1 MLCKAD
7 NKVLFRTK
15 FPGGETIAKQ
25 NYFVNCHTRAPVLDE
40 HRGTIYNIIDDF
52 LRSECRTHQPRN
64 FPVELFCRRH
74 FDIIW
79 HENGGENKMYDYTF
93 SHEAFTTTVLLG
105 QAWQAMYNTL
115 ESKLAKTDLT
125 PQQAYVL
132 WFCKYYPGPLT
143 PAEIA
148 RMLFRKSQSV
158 AGLLARMEREGLV
171 KRVPK
176 RKGHPFT
183 EVQIT
188 AEGEKR
194 LRDGRKVLLAAT
206 ERFMSSLSE
215 EEDEQLRKLLRK
227 VRKNGLKELRQDIM
241 PAPGFA
247 LGEVIRI

>member
-1 MLCKAD
+1 
-7 NKVLFRTK
+7 
-15 FPGGETIAKQ
+15 
-25 NYFVNCHTRAPVLDE
+25 
-40 HRGTIYNIIDDF
+40 
-52 LRSECRTHQPRN
+52 
-64 FPVELFCRRH
+64 
-74 FDIIW
+74 
-79 HENGGENKMYDYTF
+79 MYDYTF
-93 SHEAFTTTVLLG
+93 SHEAFTTSVLLG
-105 QAWQAMYNTL
+105 QAWQTMYNTL

-132 WFCKYYPGPLT
+132 WFCKYYPGPGPLT

-148 RMLFRKSQSV
+148 RMLFRKSQSI

-194 LRDGRKVLLAAT
+194 LGDGRKVLLACT
-206 ERFMSSLSE
+206 EKFMSSLSA

-227 VRKNGLKELRQDIM
+227 VRENGLKELREELT
-241 PAPGFA
+241 PVPGLAP
-247 LGEVIRI
+247 GEVIRI

>member
-1 MLCKAD
+1 
-7 NKVLFRTK
+7 
-15 FPGGETIAKQ
+15 
-25 NYFVNCHTRAPVLDE
+25 
-40 HRGTIYNIIDDF
+40 
-52 LRSECRTHQPRN
+52 
-64 FPVELFCRRH
+64 
-74 FDIIW
+74 
-79 HENGGENKMYDYTF
+79 MYDYTF
-93 SHEAFTTTVLLG
+93 SHEAFTTSVLLG
-105 QAWQAMYNTL
+105 QTWQTMYNTL

-132 WFCKYYPGPLT
+132 WFCKYYPGTLT

-148 RMLFRKSQSV
+148 RMLFRKSQSI

-194 LRDGRKVLLAAT
+194 LGDGRKVLLACT
-206 ERFMSSLSE
+206 EKFMSALSA

-227 VRKNGLKELRQDIM
+227 VRKNGLKELREELTLV
-241 PAPGFA
+241 PGFA
-247 LGEVIRI
+247 SGEAIKI

>member
-1 MLCKAD
+1 MAT
-7 NKVLFRTK
+7 RT
-15 FPGGETIAKQ
+15 ED
-25 NYFVNCHTRAPVLDE
+25 R
-40 HRGTIYNIIDDF
+40 
-52 LRSECRTHQPRN
+52 
-64 FPVELFCRRH
+64 
-74 FDIIW
+74 
-79 HENGGENKMYDYTF
+79 MYDYMF
-93 SHEAFTTTVLLG
+93 SHEAFTTSVLLE
-105 QAWQAMYNTL
+105 QAWQTMYNTL

-132 WFCKYYPGPLT
+132 WFCKYYPPPLT

-148 RMLFRKSQSV
+148 RMLFRKSQSI

-194 LRDGRKVLLAAT
+194 LRDGRKVILAYA
-206 ERFMSSLSE
+206 EKFMSSLSA

-227 VRKNGLKELRQDIM
+227 VRENGLKELREELT
-241 PAPGFA
+241 PVPGFA
-247 LGEVIRI
+247 PGEVIRV